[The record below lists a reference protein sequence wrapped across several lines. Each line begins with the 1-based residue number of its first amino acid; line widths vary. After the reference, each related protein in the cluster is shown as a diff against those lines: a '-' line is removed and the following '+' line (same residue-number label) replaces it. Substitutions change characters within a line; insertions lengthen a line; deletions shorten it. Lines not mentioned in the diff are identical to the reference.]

1 MNVER
6 TIQFMAEQ
14 MAALSAR
21 EGKWRDEEEGRS
33 KRMDERSRRMEDR

>member
-21 EGKWRDEEEGRS
+21 EGKRDEEEGRS